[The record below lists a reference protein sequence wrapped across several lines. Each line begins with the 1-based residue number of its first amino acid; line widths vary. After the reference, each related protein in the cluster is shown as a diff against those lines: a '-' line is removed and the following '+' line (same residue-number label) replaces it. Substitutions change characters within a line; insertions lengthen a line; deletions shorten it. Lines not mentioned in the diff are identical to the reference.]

1 MAESL
6 ALARYWSE
14 LNPHNRSQGRSR
26 EALWASVVAHPDWMT
41 LRDTQGCS
49 PIMRALRLHPFL
61 IRSLTP
67 RRVPHSFLERDR
79 DAAGRPL
86 AFHLFLGLTNTE
98 NRSQTGKNPK
108 EPYEWLLRL
117 PCLDTR
123 GRGLLDQW
131 EQDKDEGTM
140 LAGGSLWRPEGMAPL
155 AKANELGPPS
165 NWLSART
172 EDMDAWLDVF
182 AGCPENIP
190 YNQLP
195 IPAFLFLES
204 PVSWNREALANW
216 SSHPHLIARV
226 GCVLSAHARFSPDNG
241 ATVWVDAWLAQPQAQ
256 WPSDLV
262 ARATTLKDAS
272 ASTPALKE
280 RLEQSFVA
288 ADLENRMTAASHP
301 RARYRL

>member
-140 LAGGSLWRPEGMAPL
+140 LAGGSLWRPEGMASL

-165 NWLSART
+165 NWLSARP

-182 AGCPENIP
+182 EGCPENIP

-216 SSHPHLIARV
+216 SSHPPSHRASGVRPVGARPVLPGQRSDRV
-226 GCVLSAHARFSPDNG
+226 GRC
-241 ATVWVDAWLAQPQAQ
+241 
-256 WPSDLV
+256 V
-262 ARATTLKDAS
+262 ARPAPGAMAFRSRRPRGHLERRFRVGS
-272 ASTPALKE
+272 GPERTPGAILS
-280 RLEQSFVA
+280 RG
-288 ADLENRMTAASHP
+288 
-301 RARYRL
+301 